1 MATIA
6 PFRGILYDQEKIGE
20 LSDVVT
26 PPYDVISER
35 RRQAFFD
42 RHPQNVIRLVLS
54 KEEPDDTE
62 QDNRYTRAGAFFRS
76 WLGQGV
82 LKRDTDPALYLT
94 EMDFSNED
102 EARTRMGFIARV
114 QLEDFD
120 KGGIL
125 PHEKTF
131 SGTKA
136 DRLRLIQASK
146 GHFCPIFSLFSD
158 PSEDVVGPLRSWMED
173 LKPDVDFREQI
184 GYRHRLWRVK
194 DQEVCRKVA
203 ERLADKSLFI
213 ADGHH
218 RYETAL
224 NYRNE
229 MVAKTGVFDPAAS
242 YNYVLMY
249 LNSMQD
255 PGLVMRSVHRLLCQ
269 VPQDAMNGF
278 VDRAGEFFDVE
289 ILNGQGRDS
298 AEVRNAFLTTI
309 REGVDQGVM
318 GAVVREH
325 RALYVLRIKKGVMER
340 VFGEAIPGP
349 LKQLD
354 VTIATKL
361 VLQKILGFDETV
373 LDDEDS
379 IKYTSRSTKAFEAVD
394 TGKCDMAL
402 ILNPTRLSHMEAVS
416 RAGLIMPRKS
426 TYFFPKVLS
435 GLVMNKVDD

>member
-1 MATIA
+1 MAIIA
-6 PFRGILYDQEKIGE
+6 PFRGILYNEDKIDK

-26 PPYDVISER
+26 PPYDVISEQH
-35 RRQAFFD
+35 RQMYFE

-54 KEEPDDTE
+54 KGEPGDTE
-62 QDNRYTRAGAFFRS
+62 QHNRYTRAGAFFSS
-76 WLGQGV
+76 WLDQGI
-82 LKRDTDPALYLT
+82 LKRDLEPALYLT

-102 EARTRMGFIARV
+102 EARTRLGFIALV

-136 DRLRLIQASK
+136 DRLRLVRASR

-158 PSEDVVGPLRSWMED
+158 PNEDVVGPLRSWMKD
-173 LKPDVDFREQI
+173 LKPALDFREKV
-184 GYRHRLWRVK
+184 GYRHRMWRVM
-194 DQEVCRKVA
+194 DQEVCKIVS
-203 ERLADKSLFI
+203 EGLADKSLFI

-224 NYRNE
+224 NFRNE
-229 MVAKTGVFDPAAS
+229 MVAKTGAFDPNAP

-255 PGLVMRSVHRLLCQ
+255 PGLVLRSVHRLLSK
-269 VPQDAMNGF
+269 VPQAAMEGF
-278 VDRAGEFFDVE
+278 VERANAFFDVE
-289 ILNGQGRDS
+289 IFNGQGRDS
-298 AEVRNAFLTTI
+298 AEVRNAFLRVI
-309 REGVDQGVM
+309 RDGGDQGVM
-318 GAVVREH
+318 GAVMH
-325 RALYVLRIKKGVMER
+325 KDQALYVLRIKKGVMDR
-340 VFGEAIPGP
+340 VFGESIPGP

-361 VLQKILGFDETV
+361 VLQKILGFDETM
-373 LDDEDS
+373 LDDENS
-379 IKYTSRSTKAFEAVD
+379 IKYTSRSPKAFEAID
-394 TGKCDMAL
+394 QGKCDMAL

-435 GLVMNKVDD
+435 GLVMNKIDV

>member
-6 PFRGILYDQEKIGE
+6 PFRGILYDQDRIGK

-35 RRQAFFD
+35 QRKMYFD

-62 QDNRYTRAGAFFRS
+62 QNNRYTRAAAFFRS
-76 WLGQGV
+76 WLNEGI
-82 LKRDTDPALYLT
+82 LKRDSQPALYLT

-102 EARTRMGFIARV
+102 EARTRLGFIALV

-131 SGTKA
+131 SGTRE

-146 GHFCPIFSLFSD
+146 AHFCPIFSLFSD
-158 PSEDVVGPLRSWMED
+158 PNNDVVDPLRTWMKN
-173 LKPDVDFREQI
+173 LQPDVDFKERV

-194 DQEVCRKVA
+194 DQDVCRKVA

-229 MVAKTGVFDPAAS
+229 MVAQTGVFDPNAS

-255 PGLVMRSVHRLLCQ
+255 PGLVMRSVHRLIRQ
-269 VPQDAMNGF
+269 VPQTVMNGF
-278 VDRAGEFFDVE
+278 VDRAKEFFDVE

-298 AEVRNAFLTTI
+298 AEVRGTFLKTI
-309 REGVDQGVM
+309 REGADQGVM
-318 GAVVREH
+318 GVVVH
-325 RALYVLRIKKGVMER
+325 DDKALYVLRIKKGMMDR
-340 VFGEAIPGP
+340 VFGEAIPP
-349 LKQLD
+349 SLKQLD

-361 VLQKILGFDETV
+361 VLHKILGVDETV
-373 LDDEDS
+373 LDDENS
-379 IKYTSRSTKAFEAVD
+379 IKYTSRSPKAFEAID

-435 GLVMNKVDD
+435 GLVMNKMDV

>member
-278 VDRAGEFFDVE
+278 VDRAGEFFE
-289 ILNGQGRDS
+289 
-298 AEVRNAFLTTI
+298 
-309 REGVDQGVM
+309 
-318 GAVVREH
+318 VREH